1 MKIINRLKLVLIA
14 AAGFILGILL
24 FFPWQSIG
32 DYVMSRGLAIAAEN
46 GIYASVDGCGAEG
59 LIDKEIVYQRVTA
72 DFPVFRF
79 SVGEIRLNP
88 AFISSL
94 FSRKLSCT
102 VKLGRGEIMPVTRQK
117 LEWTSASASIFIE
130 KELVSVRDI
139 EFLGKFSARGFLEI
153 SRETGRISR
162 ANMILHI
169 PEDMDRAFEML
180 SRSGMA
186 PLTKI
191 KTGEWKVER

>member
-1 MKIINRLKLVLIA
+1 MKIITSLKLASIA
-14 AAGFILGILL
+14 TLGFILGIVL

-32 DYVMSRGLAIAAEN
+32 DYVMSRGLAVAAEN
-46 GIYASVDGCGAEG
+46 GIYATVEGCDAEG
-59 LIDKEIVYQRVTA
+59 LIDKEFVYQSITA

-79 SVGEIRLNP
+79 SVGEIRVNP
-88 AFISSL
+88 AFISSIL
-94 FSRKLSCT
+94 SRKFSCS

-117 LEWTSASASIFIE
+117 LEWTSASAAIFVE
-130 KELVSVRDI
+130 KEFISVRDI
-139 EFLGKFSARGFLEI
+139 AFFGNFSARGFFEI
-153 SRETGRISR
+153 SRETGQILR
-162 ANMILHI
+162 ANMVLHL

-180 SRSGMA
+180 SRSGMV